1 MGRRTKLTP
10 TIQETIVRA
19 LRLGMYQ
26 REAAQAAG
34 IGDSTYFEWLQRGEQ
49 QKSGVYAEF
58 ADAVKKAMAEGE
70 QALLARIQMSANEGT
85 WQAAAW
91 ILERRY
97 RERWGRSVEVR
108 NSEPVKV
115 ALTWGAEDGGDA
127 GS

>member
-1 MGRRTKLTP
+1 M
-10 TIQETIVRA
+10 RA

-34 IGDSTYFEWLQRGEQ
+34 IDPDTYYRWLRQGEQ
-49 QKSGVYAEF
+49 QQSGAYRSF
-58 ADAVKKAMAEGE
+58 HDAVKKAMAEGE
-70 QALLARIQMSANEGT
+70 QALLARIQMAANEGT

-91 ILERRY
+91 ILERRH

>member
-34 IGDSTYFEWLQRGEQ
+34 IDPETYYRWLRQGEQ
-49 QKSGVYAEF
+49 QQSGKYRVF
-58 ADAVKKAMAEGE
+58 CDAIKTAMAEGE
-70 QALLARIQMSANEGT
+70 RALLTRIQMAANEGT

-91 ILERRY
+91 ILERRH